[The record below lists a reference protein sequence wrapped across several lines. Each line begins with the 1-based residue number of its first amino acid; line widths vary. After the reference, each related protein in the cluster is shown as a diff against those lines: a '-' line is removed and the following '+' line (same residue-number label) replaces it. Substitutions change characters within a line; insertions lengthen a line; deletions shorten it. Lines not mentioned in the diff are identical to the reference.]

1 MSITLE
7 KIDLVKERSG
17 ASYKEARAALE
28 AAGGDVVNALVILE
42 EQDINWV
49 QEGPH
54 KEALNKVKDAFK
66 KSNENKIRI
75 KTKEKTVWE
84 LPAPVGAL
92 GAVVF
97 PKAAAF
103 GTLLLLF
110 TRYSIHLEKE
120 PGEPREDEQLS

>member
-1 MSITLE
+1 MSISLE
-7 KIDLVKERSG
+7 KIDMVKERSG
-17 ASYKEARAALE
+17 VTYKEAKAALE
-28 AAGGDVVNALVILE
+28 ASGGDVVNALVILE
-42 EQDINWV
+42 EEQINWA
-49 QEGPH
+49 QEGPY
-54 KEALNKVKDAFK
+54 KEALSKLKGVLK

-75 KTKEKTVWE
+75 KNREKTVWE

-97 PKAAAF
+97 PKAATF

-120 PGEPREDEQLS
+120 LGEEQQVTDD